1 MAQTLINNLSYST
14 LDATKLS
21 GNLPAISGASLTGIS
36 GGKVGQVLSTKI
48 TGFPS
53 TSSQPWVDIS
63 GFSVSITPTSTSS
76 KVYVTANLFYG
87 NTVQTSNNYFKLL
100 RDSTDINICD
110 AISSNRRAGGG
121 LRLNQGGQDAYTIY
135 PIVMSVLD
143 SPSTTSAT
151 TYKVQW
157 GHNAGTGYLNRPG
170 TQAGTN
176 DLGSNNGVST
186 ITVMEIL
193 A

>member
-1 MAQTLINNLSYST
+1 MAQTFLNLAQGVTGT
-14 LDATKLS
+14 LPNA
-21 GNLPAISGASLTGIS
+21 NFS

-53 TSSQPWVDIS
+53 TNAQPWVDIS

-110 AISSNRRAGGG
+110 AIDSNRRAGGG
-121 LRLNQGGQDAYTIY
+121 LRLNQGGQDVYTIY

-170 TQAGTN
+170 TQPGTG
-176 DLGSNNGVST
+176 DLSSNNGVST
-186 ITVMEIL
+186 LTVMEIL